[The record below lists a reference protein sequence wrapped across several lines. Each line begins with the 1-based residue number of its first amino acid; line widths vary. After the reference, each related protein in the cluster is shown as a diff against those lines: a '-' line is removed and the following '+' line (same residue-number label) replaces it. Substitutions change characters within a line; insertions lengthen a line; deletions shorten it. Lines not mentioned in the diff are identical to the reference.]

1 MFSSRAARL
10 QLSWQV
16 IEMCECIV
24 QSGSSKS
31 HLAFLASRHAHS
43 AAENDS
49 SGDSTEE
56 VVAEHLIKPRMR
68 VEAIVNRGG
77 TYECVEVRW
86 GWTPIWSMGTRPPL
100 TQLPLHLVMRS
111 KGFAKLRETG
121 RALIAVQGWYDAAE
135 SRNPADSNR
144 STYTTSRFEGPVFL
158 AALAQV
164 SANGSSCDGLALLTY
179 GEESGKQQLLAFG
192 PEDAAAWLDTGLD
205 WEQARQMADQHALCE
220 RQLEHLFKHPR
231 YAHG

>member
-1 MFSSRAARL
+1 
-10 QLSWQV
+10 
-16 IEMCECIV
+16 MCECIV

-31 HLAFLASRHAHS
+31 YLAFLASRHALS
-43 AAENDS
+43 AAEDDS
-49 SGDSTEE
+49 NSDSTKE
-56 VVAEHLIKPRMR
+56 VVPEHLIKPRMR

-86 GWTPIWSMGTRPPL
+86 GWKPIWSMGTRPPL

-121 RALIAVQGWYDAAE
+121 RALIAVQGWYDATE
-135 SRNPADSNR
+135 GRQPVDLNR

-164 SANGSSCDGLALLTY
+164 SANSSGCDGLALLTH

-192 PEDAAAWLDTGLD
+192 PEDAAAWLNPGLD

-231 YAHG
+231 YARG